1 MEQTEKKTLG
11 SRITETIENSRVV
24 IISILGGAIVIA
36 LVIGLVV
43 FFKNSSIEKGLT
55 ELDQIEY
62 KYISLD
68 TESETLEDDKT
79 AILMEVTNFADNSSG
94 VVSLRSYIFAGNIA
108 FELEKWA
115 EARDL
120 YVNAYDAND
129 KAYTA
134 PIALFNAG
142 ICSDELNELDVA
154 IDYLEK
160 AVEFDN
166 FPLMARAL
174 FNLGRIYES
183 NNSIDNALEIYE
195 QVSIDYS
202 ESSWAKLAKSRKISL
217 SSK

>member
-11 SRITETIENSRVV
+11 SRITEIIENSRVV

-36 LVIGLVV
+36 LIIGLVV

-68 TESETLEDDKT
+68 AESETLNEDKT
-79 AILMEVTNFADNSSG
+79 AILMEVTSFAKEATG
-94 VVSLRSYIFAGNIA
+94 VVSLRSYLFAGNIA
-108 FELEKWA
+108 FELEKWS

-120 YVNAYDAND
+120 YVNAFNADTD
-129 KAYTA
+129 SYTA

-142 ICSDELNELDVA
+142 VCSDELNELDVA

-160 AVEFDN
+160 SVEFEN
-166 FPLMARAL
+166 FPLKARAL
-174 FNLGRIYES
+174 FNLGRIHEA
-183 NNSIDNALEIYE
+183 NNATDSALSIYE
-195 QVSIDYS
+195 QVSADYPD
-202 ESSWAKLAKSRKISL
+202 SSWAKLAKSRKISL
-217 SSK
+217 SSN

>member
-68 TESETLEDDKT
+68 TESETLEEDKT

-195 QVSIDYS
+195 QVSIDYP